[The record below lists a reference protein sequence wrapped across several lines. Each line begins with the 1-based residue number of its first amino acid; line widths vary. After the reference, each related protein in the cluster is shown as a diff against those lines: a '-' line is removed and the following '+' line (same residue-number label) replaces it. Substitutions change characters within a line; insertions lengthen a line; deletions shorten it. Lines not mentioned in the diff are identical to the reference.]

1 MSVPRDHACFF
12 LHGPESGQCCT
23 EVYSQTFS
31 VEIQYVC
38 LLKPGIL
45 ACQNR

>member
-1 MSVPRDHACFF
+1 MSVPRDHAWFF
-12 LHGPESGQCCT
+12 LHGPESGQCCI